1 MGGRFRPPIA
11 PSVHIKTKNR
21 LRRRASKEEKG
32 KKTMAMG
39 NGKIETTYLDPET
52 GVTSAHNPNAIP
64 LAYIDPSGRSRIGY
78 AIANRMYQDEAGQHR
93 VENGSIVSDA
103 SGSRTWVM
111 TPQGGVDWTAWQA
124 GQNASAGDAAG
135 YLQKAQA
142 AAKRAAEERTA
153 AEVSALEAQ
162 RPEIGRQYDALAR
175 ANYQGY
181 QQSRE
186 GLANSLTSQG
196 LYNSGYSDS
205 AQIAQMTAYRERG
218 NQNEQE
224 RLRALAALEQQI
236 SAARQA
242 GSANL
247 AELEADYFRMMQEQA
262 NADRSDAY
270 QRQRDA
276 VSDAQAARAY
286 EDSRADVAFEQSLK
300 LRNAKSAEEQLAIQN
315 AYAAAEYGD
324 FSLLRALGIDTRAA
338 ERAYA
343 LETQRLYQS
352 VYGGSRTAGTRQSTD
367 AVQAGLEALKAR
379 EAEMEAERLFEIYQ
393 KAGNG
398 EQLLI
403 DYLLSASARRMY
415 TDRLSVSGYAYLKQ
429 LVAQNYQASMQP
441 NEYLRYEDVA
451 PALEEML
458 YTTEYGGKNR
468 TTDVAVMEKAVRY
481 LASLPG
487 LSNEEIG
494 RLLTRYQLWDT
505 WEACQKDN

>member
-1 MGGRFRPPIA
+1 
-11 PSVHIKTKNR
+11 
-21 LRRRASKEEKG
+21 
-32 KKTMAMG
+32 MAKG

-111 TPQGGVDWTAWQA
+111 TPQGGVDW
-124 GQNASAGDAAG
+124 QNVFAGDAAG
-135 YLQKAQA
+135 YLQKAQD

-175 ANYQGY
+175 ENYHGY

-186 GLANSLTSQG
+186 GLANSLASQG

-205 AQIAQMTAYRERG
+205 AQIAQLTAYRERG

-224 RLRALAALEQQI
+224 RLRALTALEQQI
-236 SAARQA
+236 SAASQA
-242 GSANL
+242 GNASL
-247 AELEADYFRMMQEQA
+247 AELEAEYFRMMQEQA

-276 VSDAQAARAY
+276 VNDAREAQTY
-286 EDSRADVAFEQSLK
+286 EDSRAGAAFEQSLK
-300 LRNAKSAEEQLAIQN
+300 LRNAKSAEEQQAIRN

-324 FSLLRALGIDTRAA
+324 FSQLRALGIDSSAA

-343 LETQRLYQS
+343 METQRLYQS
-352 VYGGSRTAGTRQSTD
+352 VYGGSKTAAARQSAET
-367 AVQAGLEALKAR
+367 VQAELDPLKAR
-379 EAEMEAERLFEIYQ
+379 EAEMESERLFRIYQ
-393 KAGNG
+393 QAKFG
-398 EQLLI
+398 EQMLI
-403 DYLLSASARRMY
+403 NYLLSDTARRMY
-415 TDRLSVSGYAYLKQ
+415 IDRLGESGYAYLKQ
-429 LVAQNYQASMQP
+429 LTAQNYQTSMQP
-441 NEYLRYEDVA
+441 NEYLNYEDVA
-451 PALEEML
+451 PVLEEML
-458 YTTEYGGKNR
+458 YTTEYGEKIR
-468 TTDVAVMEKAVRY
+468 TADIRTEEKAVRY
-481 LASLPG
+481 LAGLPG

-494 RLLTRYQLWDT
+494 RLLTRYRLWES
-505 WEACQKDN
+505 WEACQKGKR